1 LGTLGRKSAP
11 SNPLQPVS
19 PFITPP
25 SAKNHIFC
33 IFVSNSIRI
42 MVALAEPLW
51 LPISKKPMA
60 MRQEQGKPRIS
71 TIGWCRGAILIALLP
86 LAACTFNP
94 TRPASPAE
102 PVGQF
107 SRSGDIAPPSQWWK
121 ALPDE
126 QLQALEQAALADNPD
141 LLATR
146 ARLDQAAAVA
156 RKTGAQL
163 LPQVDAGL
171 SRQESDGTRS
181 YVGSLAA
188 SYELDLWGGL
198 QAETESARQAWLA
211 SREALDAA
219 AVSLTAEV
227 ADTWYQLIEQTGQ
240 IELLSEQQQTNR
252 QMLELVEL
260 RFDRGKVQATDVL
273 QQRQLIESFEVQLA
287 EARAQQAVLRHQLK
301 ALLGQS
307 PTTPGISLPTGE
319 LITLPPLPA
328 TGLPA
333 RLVQQR
339 PDVREAF
346 HTLRAA
352 EADIAK
358 AVADRFPSISLS
370 ATLTSTAGGLSGLFD
385 DWVRVLAAELLGP
398 VFDGGQRRAEV
409 ERTRA
414 AARAALHD
422 YSSVVINALTEVE
435 NALARESQQS
445 LQLQSLERQLQLTG
459 EVVERARFNY
469 TKGSVDYL
477 TVLDALRTHQ
487 GLQRDQ
493 LTARRQLLSYRIALH
508 RALSGGWL
516 ADSLEQE
523 VAANPSTI
531 EKVEL

>member
-1 LGTLGRKSAP
+1 
-11 SNPLQPVS
+11 
-19 PFITPP
+19 
-25 SAKNHIFC
+25 
-33 IFVSNSIRI
+33 
-42 MVALAEPLW
+42 
-51 LPISKKPMA
+51 
-60 MRQEQGKPRIS
+60 MRQDHYYRRIFS
-71 TIGWCRGAILIALLP
+71 FGRIAGLLSIALLP
-86 LAACTFNP
+86 LAGCT
-94 TRPASPAE
+94 TLSGDPAVLVEPA
-102 PVGQF
+102 GQF
-107 SRSGDIAPPSQWWK
+107 SRSGQVPLVPRWWE

-126 QLQALEQAALADNPD
+126 QLQILEQTALADNPD

-146 ARLDQAAAVA
+146 ARLDQAAALA

-171 SRQESDGTRS
+171 SIKESDGTRS

-227 ADTWYQLIEQTGQ
+227 ADTWYQLIEQSGQ
-240 IELLSEQQQTNR
+240 IELLSEQQATNR

-287 EARAQQAVLRHQLK
+287 DARAQQAVLRHQLK
-301 ALLGQS
+301 ALLGKS
-307 PTTPGISLPTGE
+307 PTAPDVTLPSGE
-319 LITLPPLPA
+319 LIALPPLPA

-333 RLVQQR
+333 KLVQQR
-339 PDVREAF
+339 PDVREAL
-346 HTLRAA
+346 HTLRGT

-358 AVADRFPSISLS
+358 AVADLFPSINLS
-370 ATLTSTAGGLSGLFD
+370 ATLSSTAGGLSNLFN
-385 DWVRVLAAELLGP
+385 DWVTLLAAELLGP

-409 ERTRA
+409 DRTKA

-435 NALARESQQS
+435 NALAREKQQS
-445 LQLQSLERQLQLTG
+445 LMLQSLDRQLEFTG
-459 EVVERARFNY
+459 EVVERARYNY

-516 ADSLEQE
+516 ADTLEQN
-523 VAANPSTI
+523 VAALPS
-531 EKVEL
+531 KD

>member
-1 LGTLGRKSAP
+1 MSQDQYYRR
-11 SNPLQPVS
+11 
-19 PFITPP
+19 
-25 SAKNHIFC
+25 IFS
-33 IFVSNSIRI
+33 FRRLKGLL
-42 MVALAEPLW
+42 M
-51 LPISKKPMA
+51 
-60 MRQEQGKPRIS
+60 
-71 TIGWCRGAILIALLP
+71 IALLP
-86 LAACTFNP
+86 LVGCTTLSGDP
-94 TRPASPAE
+94 VTPVE
-102 PVGQF
+102 PIGQF
-107 SRSGDIAPPSQWWK
+107 SRSGQVPPAARWWE

-126 QLQALEQAALADNPD
+126 QLQILEQAALADNPD

-146 ARLDQAAAVA
+146 ARLDQAAALA

-163 LPQVDAGL
+163 LPQVEAGL
-171 SRQESDGTRS
+171 SRKESDGTRS
-181 YVGSLAA
+181 YVGTLAA

-198 QAETESARQAWLA
+198 QAETESARQSWLA

-227 ADTWYQLIEQTGQ
+227 ADTWYQLIEQAGQ
-240 IELLSEQQQTNR
+240 IQLLQEQQQTNQ

-287 EARAQQAVLRHQLK
+287 DARAQQAVLRHQLK
-301 ALLGQS
+301 ALLGKS
-307 PTTPGISLPTGE
+307 PTDPDVTLPVGE
-319 LITLPPLPA
+319 LIALPPLPA

-333 RLVQQR
+333 QLVQQR

-346 HTLRAA
+346 HTLRGA
-352 EADIAK
+352 EADIAT
-358 AVADRFPSISLS
+358 AVADRFPSITLG
-370 ATLTSTAGGLSGLFD
+370 ATLSSTAGGLSNLFN
-385 DWVRVLAAELLGP
+385 DWVTLLAAELLGP

-409 ERTRA
+409 DRSKA

-422 YSSVVINALTEVE
+422 YSSTVIDALTEVE
-435 NALARESQQS
+435 DALVRERQQS
-445 LQLQSLERQLQLTG
+445 LLLQSLDRQLALTQ
-459 EVVERARFNY
+459 EVVERARYNY

-516 ADSLEQE
+516 ADSLEQD
-523 VAANPSTI
+523 VAALPSND
-531 EKVEL
+531 